1 MARIKRRRKIKRSS
15 KMNSRITKLENQL
28 KKTIEVKINDFRP
41 TGFAPVNVTDAGL
54 TYLAFARNLSQG
66 EDSDQRVG
74 NKICLLSQTFRGM
87 VRSPAGPL
95 DEQQNNVRILLVEN
109 VGYTG
114 VTDLQLTDVLEY
126 GDFGLYG
133 TQVLVSPYKLK
144 VPTTKK
150 YRVLMDKVITMNK
163 TDNGN
168 YHFSKKITYG
178 TKNDRGK
185 ILTFGD
191 ATDTFPNNHR
201 LVFFAIS
208 DSNAANHPDLTL
220 NVRNRYKDA

>member
-1 MARIKRRRKIKRSS
+1 MKRRRGVKRSS
-15 KMNSRITKLENQL
+15 KMNARITRLENQL
-28 KKTIEVKINDFRP
+28 KKTIEIKVNDFRP
-41 TGFAPVNVTDAGL
+41 TGFAPVNIDTTGL

-66 EDSDQRVG
+66 EDSDERVG
-74 NKICLLSQTFRGM
+74 NKICLLSQTFKGM

-95 DEQQNNVRILLVEN
+95 DEQQNNVRLILVEN
-109 VGYTG
+109 IGYTG
-114 VTDLQLTDVLEY
+114 VTDLALEDVLEY
-126 GDFGLYG
+126 ADFGLYG

-168 YHFSKKITYG
+168 YHFTKKITYG
-178 TKNDRGK
+178 TKNNKGK
-185 ILTFGD
+185 ILSFES

-208 DSNAANHPDLTL
+208 DSSAANHPDLTL
-220 NVRNRYKDA
+220 NVRNRYKDG